1 MKLDLVTNL
10 KKSGHILLF
19 ILIYF
24 IFAKISMFFGISY
37 GNVSPFWIPAGIAV
51 SAILFSRI
59 YLLPGVFFGTVFSV
73 ATTGVTL
80 PVAISLGIGNFLAIS
95 VFCLS
100 FQHLIKEK
108 MFLSSPG
115 LIFKFCIISAGSSLI
130 AAGIGVSSLILSGYV
145 QVPDI
150 LINSLTWWLGDVAGM
165 LIIAPVIFT
174 WSTLTKASLATYI
187 RIEHVFFYFLLI
199 IGSMLIFS
207 YSTPYVFLIFVIY
220 AAFRF
225 SARHGTLTV
234 LIGDLIAI
242 WSVYF
247 SQSVFFGSS
256 VHDTLFSIQ
265 SFITI
270 TSITGLFLISALHER
285 KKVMNELQAA
295 KRELEDRVA
304 NQSLTIRERETR
316 FSELVNAMRSGVV
329 VYRPTHDETDFI
341 IEEVNPAVEKIEGLK
356 REDIVGRSVKDVF
369 PGVEN
374 FGLFQVFQ
382 EVSKTGITK
391 HFPVSYYV
399 DNRHSGWRDNFVFKL
414 PGGEI
419 VAVYEDVTEEKE
431 VKKELVYAKNWLEF
445 TQTVAKIGLWTWDI
459 QSDTLTWS
467 DEFFVMFG
475 LPPGTIPSFDS
486 WLKTIHPDDRDAAYE
501 RTLRSVSEKK
511 ELWNEYRIILPSGE
525 IRWIAAAGRTEYDHY
540 GVGIGMSGVCIDITS
555 RKDIENALRE
565 SEERYRML
573 VDNVPDIILVHRNGV
588 LLYVNPAAASMMGYT
603 IQELYDTLLIFHV
616 SPEYHGILIDA
627 IKRRMDS
634 QDIEPYE
641 LEILSKSGERKRVVV
656 RGCTIQYQGEPASLN
671 VLTDITERK
680 IIEDQLRDFNEK
692 LEIEVKNRTEELQTS
707 LAEKEVLLKEIHHRV
722 KNNMQVISSLL
733 FMQARNAEQKE
744 VRDILLES
752 QNRIKSIALVH
763 EKLYQSKDFDRID
776 YPDYLIRITKQI
788 AESYKAGQNQVRII
802 VNNDTV
808 YLSIDKAV
816 PCSLIV
822 SELVSNSLKYAFP
835 DNRPGEIQIDF
846 SLLENEY
853 ELIYTDNGIGIPES
867 IEPGKTKTLGLE
879 LIQGLVHQLNGTMT
893 LDRSNGTKYT
903 LRFSA

>member
-1 MKLDLVTNL
+1 M
-10 KKSGHILLF
+10 
-19 ILIYF
+19 
-24 IFAKISMFFGISY
+24 
-37 GNVSPFWIPAGIAV
+37 
-51 SAILFSRI
+51 
-59 YLLPGVFFGTVFSV
+59 
-73 ATTGVTL
+73 
-80 PVAISLGIGNFLAIS
+80 
-95 VFCLS
+95 
-100 FQHLIKEK
+100 
-108 MFLSSPG
+108 
-115 LIFKFCIISAGSSLI
+115 
-130 AAGIGVSSLILSGYV
+130 
-145 QVPDI
+145 
-150 LINSLTWWLGDVAGM
+150 
-165 LIIAPVIFT
+165 
-174 WSTLTKASLATYI
+174 
-187 RIEHVFFYFLLI
+187 
-199 IGSMLIFS
+199 
-207 YSTPYVFLIFVIY
+207 
-220 AAFRF
+220 
-225 SARHGTLTV
+225 
-234 LIGDLIAI
+234 
-242 WSVYF
+242 
-247 SQSVFFGSS
+247 
-256 VHDTLFSIQ
+256 
-265 SFITI
+265 
-270 TSITGLFLISALHER
+270 
-285 KKVMNELQAA
+285 
-295 KRELEDRVA
+295 
-304 NQSLTIRERETR
+304 
-316 FSELVNAMRSGVV
+316 
-329 VYRPTHDETDFI
+329 
-341 IEEVNPAVEKIEGLK
+341 
-356 REDIVGRSVKDVF
+356 
-369 PGVEN
+369 
-374 FGLFQVFQ
+374 
-382 EVSKTGITK
+382 
-391 HFPVSYYV
+391 
-399 DNRHSGWRDNFVFKL
+399 
-414 PGGEI
+414 
-419 VAVYEDVTEEKE
+419 
-431 VKKELVYAKNWLEF
+431 
-445 TQTVAKIGLWTWDI
+445 
-459 QSDTLTWS
+459 QSDTLSWS